1 MELSHESKILEI
13 DDIEL
18 DCMNND
24 GNKVKVGY
32 KEPNNNEVLVELIGV
47 SRKNS
52 FVYIKE
58 DED

>member
-1 MELSHESKILEI
+1 
-13 DDIEL
+13 
-18 DCMNND
+18 MNND